1 MLCLPPPQG
10 VVSLVFPQLPLPLPP
25 GKRRTQSLS
34 ALPREGDKEGRSPSK
49 VGGAKRQ
56 ATPPPPLFGLLPFK
70 ASPTYWLS
78 RQPHP
83 FVGGPRSKPHPLI
96 YPCSPAPF
104 GGVSNP
110 KPHPLSYVTPPLEHA
125 RCEAPP
131 PALCPFMDHHRD
143 SSLQWVC
150 PCEAMPTWPVP
161 PCNHP
166 LFVGVS
172 NTKPRPHPLPFSIV
186 GFHGCVQSKPRPLW
200 VCPTPGHAPISFPF
214 LIQSLFPIL
223 GAPTLA
229 SGRVHTKPRPFEG
242 VSNTKPGPLLSHSL
256 LPILVTSGCVH
267 MKPRPLEGVSNTK
280 YSPLLSHSLLPIL
293 VACGCVH
300 MKPRPLEGVSNT
312 KPSPLLS
319 HSLLPILGAPS
330 PLSGRVQGLA
340 TPTHSPPSPRG
351 RRTTSGAR

>member
-1 MLCLPPPQG
+1 MKPR
-10 VVSLVFPQLPLPLPP
+10 PP
-25 GKRRTQSLS
+25 GLFLHVTTPTLWACPTPSPAHIPFHSPLLDSMGVSNLS
-34 ALPREGDKEGRSPSK
+34 HALCGC
-49 VGGAKRQ
+49 VQHQ
-56 ATPPPPLFGLLPFK
+56 ATPPSPF
-70 ASPTYWLS
+70 P
-78 RQPHP
+78 
-83 FVGGPRSKPHPLI
+83 
-96 YPCSPAPF
+96 
-104 GGVSNP
+104 
-110 KPHPLSYVTPPLEHA
+110 
-125 RCEAPP
+125 
-131 PALCPFMDHHRD
+131 
-143 SSLQWVC
+143 
-150 PCEAMPTWPVP
+150 
-161 PCNHP
+161 
-166 LFVGVS
+166 
-172 NTKPRPHPLPFSIV
+172 
-186 GFHGCVQSKPRPLW
+186 
-200 VCPTPGHAPISFPF
+200 
-214 LIQSLFPIL
+214 IQSLFPIL

-229 SGRVHTKPRPFEG
+229 SGRVHMKPRPLEG

-340 TPTHSPPSPRG
+340 TPTHCPPLPPPRG